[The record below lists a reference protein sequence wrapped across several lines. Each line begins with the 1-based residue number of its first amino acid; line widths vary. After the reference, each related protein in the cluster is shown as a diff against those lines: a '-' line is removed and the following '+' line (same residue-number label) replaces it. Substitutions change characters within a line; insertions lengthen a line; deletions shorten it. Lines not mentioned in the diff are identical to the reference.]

1 MVSRPLLHSLQPLL
15 LSLLGLLAVGSS
27 MGSRAAYSNPTPT
40 DYQGQLKRWAI
51 TIANPDITYRIIT
64 EGGGAAE
71 HIAFTQRA
79 AEQWSEAEDSYI
91 NLVRID
97 DDGEGEQITITLTD
111 QFSGHSRSGG
121 FAIFD
126 RWGDAGPEHC
136 RIEVPIVFPM
146 RSGFPRTV
154 LHEIGHC
161 IGLGHSL
168 VPESVMS
175 YDLKASGFNL
185 AVSDLA
191 GAAMLYPADGSPPT
205 PPLSCGVIHGRHA
218 SLGISVGTGVLA
230 ACHLIIL
237 LFGLGGLK
245 NQSKNPRLAQ
255 RRDEDS

>member
-1 MVSRPLLHSLQPLL
+1 MVNLTAYALALSLTL
-15 LSLLGLLAVGSS
+15 LSLWSS
-27 MGSRAAYSNPTPT
+27 LCYSNPTPT
-40 DYQGQLKRWAI
+40 DYQGQLKRWGI
-51 TIANPDITYRIIT
+51 TIANPDISYRVVVV
-64 EGGGAAE
+64 GGGAAE
-71 HIAFTQRA
+71 HIAYTERA

-91 NLVRID
+91 NLVRLE
-97 DDGEGEQITITLTD
+97 GEGTDEQITITLTD

-126 RWGDAGPEHC
+126 RWGEAGPEHC
-136 RIEVPIVFPM
+136 RIEIPIVIPM

-154 LHEIGHC
+154 LHELGHC

-175 YDLKASGFNL
+175 YDLEASGFSL
-185 AVSDLA
+185 AIADRA
-191 GAAMLYPADGSPPT
+191 GAAMLYPADGSAPT
-205 PPLSCGVIHGRHA
+205 PPLSCGVVHGRHA

-237 LFGLGGLK
+237 LFGLKGVT
-245 NQSKNPRLAQ
+245 QSKNPRLAQ